1 MVWGSGRRYGPGG
14 KGVLSGHGE
23 GSDGGGDHARGVSP
37 TLDSDPG
44 IDTFGV
50 NRPGGA
56 FVAVRQPAI
65 AGREV
70 ERRRLVDAVRRIVAV
85 APALAEPPDPASSAG
100 LDALLGRLEALVPD
114 EEDRLARM
122 MPPLPV
128 AGGDG
133 GGPFGEAD
141 VRGSVVV
148 GNATGMVSG
157 MYNPISPSVLDVVD
171 GRIVGFATFGE
182 LHRALGDPAHVHDGV
197 VSACF
202 DVVLAMANRL
212 HGMFGPTME
221 LSCTRLA
228 PTRIGVPCRFEADV
242 DWYRDKVVVASGQ
255 LVQEGVVTVEASGAF
270 RRFDQAGIVAVGRL
284 RSSRGATGGP
294 APGAGPDVTRGD
306 VP

>member
-1 MVWGSGRRYGPGG
+1 M
-14 KGVLSGHGE
+14 HGE
-23 GSDGGGDHARGVSP
+23 GSGGGGDHARGVSP

-44 IDTFGV
+44 IDPFGV
-50 NRPGGA
+50 NRPGGT

-70 ERRRLVDAVRRIVAV
+70 ERRRLVDAVRRIVAA
-85 APALAEPPDPASSAG
+85 APAMAEPLDPDLSG
-100 LDALLGRLEALVPD
+100 DLVVLLDRLEPLVPE
-114 EEDRLARM
+114 EEDRLSRM

-128 AGGDG
+128 GGRGGDG
-133 GGPFGEAD
+133 DGDGPFGEAD

-157 MYNPISPSVLDVVD
+157 MYNPISPAVLDVVD
-171 GRIVGFATFGE
+171 GRIVGHATFGG
-182 LHRALGDPAHVHDGV
+182 LHRAPGDPAHVHDGV

-221 LSCTRLA
+221 LACTRLA

-242 DWYRDKVVVASGQ
+242 DWYREKVVVASGR
-255 LVQEGVVTVEASGAF
+255 LVQDRVVTAEASGAF
-270 RRFDQAGIVAVGRL
+270 RRFDQAGMAAVGRL
-284 RSSRGATGGP
+284 RASRDTGASRDP
-294 APGAGPDVTRGD
+294 DVAGHADVTRGD

>member
-1 MVWGSGRRYGPGG
+1 MFPS
-14 KGVLSGHGE
+14 
-23 GSDGGGDHARGVSP
+23 
-37 TLDSDPG
+37 LDSDPG
-44 IDTFGV
+44 IDSFEV

-56 FVAVRQPAI
+56 FVEVRQPAI

-70 ERRRLVDAVRRIVAV
+70 ERRRLVDAVRRIVAA
-85 APALAEPPDPASSAG
+85 APSVPEPLDPASSG
-100 LDALLGRLEALVPD
+100 PLDDLLDDLLGRLGPLVPE

-122 MPPLPV
+122 VPPLPV
-128 AGGDG
+128 GGGDG
-133 GGPFGEAD
+133 DGPFGEAD

-171 GRIVGFATFGE
+171 GRLVGHATFGE
-182 LHRALGDPAHVHDGV
+182 LHRAPGDPSHVHDGV

-221 LSCTRLA
+221 LACTRRA

-242 DWYRDKVVVASGQ
+242 DWYREKVVVATGR
-255 LVQEGVVTVEASGAF
+255 LVQEGVVTAAASGAF
-270 RRFDQAGIVAVGRL
+270 RRFDQAGIAAVGRL
-284 RSSRGATGGP
+284 RTSRGATDTTAGP
-294 APGAGPDVTRGD
+294 VPDAGPDVTRGD